1 VRAKERVD
9 GHDRAAEQQSGTDK
23 SESIK
28 LLKGLLRQQL
38 SLEEKASAL
47 HWRAWKLNALAPW
60 SDGCFSLFQRVGK
73 TIEFVYFEG
82 ILEPYCRFATRYLLW
97 STRMKEE
104 EAARD
109 ERQ

>member
-1 VRAKERVD
+1 VDASERVN
-9 GHDRAAEQQSGTDK
+9 GHDRAAGKQSGTDRL
-23 SESIK
+23 ESIK

-38 SLEEKASAL
+38 SLEKNASAL

-60 SDGCFSLFQRVGK
+60 SASFTLFQRVVK
-73 TIEFVYFEG
+73 TGEFVYFEG
-82 ILEPYCRFATRYLLW
+82 ILGPYCRLATRSGLW
-97 STRMKEE
+97 HTRMKER